1 MGLWL
6 GPWLGPWLGSVF
18 LLQSQPHLPGR
29 WGQKPGD
36 FATALRRDCRRQ
48 GVRGTTLPSPP
59 LPPRLVFGAHS
70 GGKCVSGLSAA
81 APPRTAPLKS
91 EGRRS
96 PRPRGRVAGPTDGSQ
111 QSLQSRER
119 PECSKLP
126 TSSSGRTAS
135 ESFIYDNLGKLGAES
150 LWVPLSH
157 WSSAGWTGGEGGAR
171 SALSQSEVAVSPGQP
186 CSTPGPRPAP
196 GGGGCLPVSADEV
209 SGAPS
214 PDPDPAPA
222 QMGRWP
228 DVLG

>member
-1 MGLWL
+1 M

-36 FATALRRDCRRQ
+36 FATALRRDRPSARRTWDHTAVPAPPPPAC
-48 GVRGTTLPSPP
+48 VRGSLGGVNVSLACPQLP
-59 LPPRLVFGAHS
+59 
-70 GGKCVSGLSAA
+70 
-81 APPRTAPLKS
+81 PPRTAPLKS

-157 WSSAGWTGGEGGAR
+157 CSSAGWTGGEGGAR

-186 CSTPGPRPAP
+186 CSTPGPVQ
-196 GGGGCLPVSADEV
+196 LQVE
-209 SGAPS
+209 GATCP
-214 PDPDPAPA
+214 
-222 QMGRWP
+222 
-228 DVLG
+228 

>member
-1 MGLWL
+1 M
-6 GPWLGPWLGSVF
+6 GPWLGSVF

-36 FATALRRDCRRQ
+36 FATALRRDRPSARRTWDHTA
-48 GVRGTTLPSPP
+48 VPTPP
-59 LPPRLVFGAHS
+59 PPGLCSGLTR

-171 SALSQSEVAVSPGQP
+171 SALSQSEVASHLGSPAAP
-186 CSTPGPRPAP
+186 RGPVQ
-196 GGGGCLPVSADEV
+196 LQVE
-209 SGAPS
+209 GAACP
-214 PDPDPAPA
+214 
-222 QMGRWP
+222 
-228 DVLG
+228 

>member
-1 MGLWL
+1 MGPWL
-6 GPWLGPWLGSVF
+6 GLWLGPWLGSVF

-29 WGQKPGD
+29 WGQKPGA
-36 FATALRRDCRRQ
+36 FATALRRDRPSARRNV
-48 GVRGTTLPSPP
+48 GPHCCPRPPPPACIRGSL
-59 LPPRLVFGAHS
+59 G

-81 APPRTAPLKS
+81 APPRTAHLKS

-96 PRPRGRVAGPTDGSQ
+96 LRPRGRVAGPTDGSQ

-186 CSTPGPRPAP
+186 CSTPGPVQLQ
-196 GGGGCLPVSADEV
+196 GE
-209 SGAPS
+209 GAACP
-214 PDPDPAPA
+214 
-222 QMGRWP
+222 
-228 DVLG
+228 